1 MNCKV
6 KRYDPINSDG
16 TCGMCVED
24 ADYGAYVEFAD
35 YAALEAE
42 NAKLRAEVERLK
54 AQLAEEIQRRFDGN
68 EISSNEHREEVQR
81 LQAQLAQQQR
91 VPDGWKL
98 VPVEPTPEMVIAAEE
113 AHMPFGDMDIAL
125 RMAMLAAPAPVQ
137 AEPATYNKL
146 RALIS
151 TDNSSTDLDSLTVTA
166 ETALEAVIEYGP
178 KVIPTND
185 LDGIQIHGEQLATLL
200 RATYSWRDEIPGW
213 DHALSVAKLR
223 LAEQG
228 IDPDD
233 ALYGMT

>member
-1 MNCKV
+1 MNRKV

-42 NAKLRAEVERLK
+42 NAKLRAELER
-54 AQLAEEIQRRFDGN
+54 
-68 EISSNEHREEVQR
+68 
-81 LQAQLAQQQR
+81 R
-91 VPDGWKL
+91 VPDGFVL
-98 VPVEPTPEMVIAAEE
+98 VPCEPTPEMVIAAEE

>member
-1 MNCKV
+1 M
-6 KRYDPINSDG
+6 I
-16 TCGMCVED
+16 VEQVSGS
-24 ADYGAYVEFAD
+24 AWAECPNGVESA
-35 YAALEAE
+35 
-42 NAKLRAEVERLK
+42 
-54 AQLAEEIQRRFDGN
+54 
-68 EISSNEHREEVQR
+68 
-81 LQAQLAQQQR
+81 
-91 VPDGWKL
+91 
-98 VPVEPTPEMVIAAEE
+98 
-113 AHMPFGDMDIAL
+113 
-125 RMAMLAAPAPVQ
+125 
-137 AEPATYNKL
+137 
-146 RALIS
+146 
-151 TDNSSTDLDSLTVTA
+151 DSLTVTA